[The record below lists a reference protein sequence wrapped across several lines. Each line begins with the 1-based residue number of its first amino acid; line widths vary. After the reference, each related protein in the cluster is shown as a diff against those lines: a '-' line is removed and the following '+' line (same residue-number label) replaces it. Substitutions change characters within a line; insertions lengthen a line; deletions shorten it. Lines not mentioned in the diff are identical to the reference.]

1 MLRADGARD
10 STSQVFTNELAQLRH
25 PACGGG
31 SWRACR
37 WDVLFAVSRA
47 GDPLTLLRLD
57 SLVPK
62 KLDAPRKW
70 LQRAKQVYEVRRRM
84 ESRELGPSLVLL
96 ETRRPPCFNPFG
108 RTEHDERDAMR

>member
-1 MLRADGARD
+1 MLRADGGSGFDEPGVYQWVSSASASCVWRG
-10 STSQVFTNELAQLRH
+10 ELASL
-25 PACGGG
+25 PN
-31 SWRACR
+31 
-37 WDVLFAVSRA
+37 DVLFAVSRA